1 MKKTLFPIMV
11 LSLCLICISCNSSSK
26 ESEPVNVEKAEPS
39 TAEALDQPMASSEIV
54 SEAEMVQAEN
64 GIPEQI
70 YEFSIHGHPQYVKA
84 FLLENG
90 NEEDNGNAVVDFY
103 DRNGNSVK
111 YLVGDGSWSAQGF
124 LASFEDEDIEIGVMG
139 MGAGPYFTEKGK
151 EYDIKIVSER

>member
-1 MKKTLFPIMV
+1 MKKTLLAIMA

-26 ESEPVNVEKAEPS
+26 ESEQVNVEKEDPS
-39 TAEALDQPMASSEIV
+39 ASETLDQPLASSEIV
-54 SEAEMVQAEN
+54 NEAEMAQAEN

-70 YEFSIHGHPQYVKA
+70 YEFSIHGHPEYVKA
-84 FLLENG
+84 FLFENG
-90 NEEDNGNAVVDFY
+90 NEEDNGNALVDFY

-124 LASFEDEDIEIGVMG
+124 MASFENGNIEIGVMG

-151 EYDIKIVSER
+151 EYDIKIVNER

>member
-1 MKKTLFPIMV
+1 MEI
-11 LSLCLICISCNSSSK
+11 LSS
-26 ESEPVNVEKAEPS
+26 
-39 TAEALDQPMASSEIV
+39 
-54 SEAEMVQAEN
+54 
-64 GIPEQI
+64 I